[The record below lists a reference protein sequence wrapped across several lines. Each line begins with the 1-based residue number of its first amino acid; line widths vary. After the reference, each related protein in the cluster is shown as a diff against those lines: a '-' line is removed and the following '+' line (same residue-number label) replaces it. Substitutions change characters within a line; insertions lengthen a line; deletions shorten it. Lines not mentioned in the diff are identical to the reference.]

1 MSSAVDKMDDD
12 GGNTKRH
19 RAGSISGRLRTAS
32 DLEQCGLIDNN
43 QKGVL
48 KDMIISGDSTLQ
60 GALEKYEQGDSSQL
74 ESLIKSGTLA
84 DRRSSID
91 LLDGLDLDFLG
102 NALGDSFDGF
112 EFDASANQ
120 FDEGD
125 KFRYRSESSAVD
137 QDMLEERNPHTGERV
152 PPHDSGISASSTA
165 GPDHLLDAMQILPP
179 KETEMPSS
187 TAHHHK
193 PSMTTTETSQGNG
206 PSTHPTVSVG
216 YDPLFSSGITY
227 EEQRLRAGSFHTD
240 QQRARAN
247 SLMMDQAA
255 QMRPASD
262 AWQQRNPP
270 YFNQGSAGGG
280 AFQPPLPPDG
290 VDMYGTGGDMYG
302 MGGVGGHGGVGS
314 FGASP
319 DIDYGM
325 GIYEQ
330 RLRGN
335 SFQQVND
342 QRLRA
347 GSFQLYPPQ
356 PPQQQN
362 APRGMMP
369 PTGGRSGYFGGS
381 SVPSSQAASS
391 AGKGAGGAMSGEKRM
406 HQVESKHMGS
416 QQPHPLGQ
424 GGMSQPQHSHFSSMY
439 QSSQPHSQATYTGAG
454 GAGGVGVGGGR
465 VDPSTGESMVGY
477 VGTYSPEARKERINR
492 FNEKR
497 KNRVWT
503 KKVKYDVRKNFADSR
518 IRVKGR
524 FVKKEDEE
532 KMRLQ
537 LGEEEWARVVAK
549 SQGLA

>member
-1 MSSAVDKMDDD
+1 MDDD

-60 GALEKYEQGDSSQL
+60 GALEKYEQGDPSEL
-74 ESLIKSGTLA
+74 ESIIKSGTLA

-120 FDEGD
+120 LDEGD
-125 KFRYRSESSAVD
+125 KFRYRSESSVVD
-137 QDMLEERNPHTGERV
+137 QDLLEERNPHTGERV
-152 PPHDSGISASSTA
+152 PPHGGPSITASGTA
-165 GPDHLLDAMQILPP
+165 GSDHLLDAMQILPP
-179 KETEMPSS
+179 KETEMPPSS
-187 TAHHHK
+187 GPLKSSGAT
-193 PSMTTTETSQGNG
+193 SETSQGNAA
-206 PSTHPTVSVG
+206 STHPTVSVG

-247 SLMMDQAA
+247 SLMMDQQA
-255 QMRPASD
+255 QMRPAGD
-262 AWQQRNPP
+262 AWQRNPP
-270 YFNQGSAGGG
+270 YFNHGTAGGG
-280 AFQPPLPPDG
+280 GYQPPFPPDG

-302 MGGVGGHGGVGS
+302 MGGHGGVGS

-362 APRGMMP
+362 ASRGMMP
-369 PTGGRSGYFGGS
+369 PPGRSGYFGGS
-381 SVPSSQAASS
+381 SVPPSSQATSS
-391 AGKGAGGAMSGEKRM
+391 GGIGGGGAMSGDKRM
-406 HQVESKHMGS
+406 HQVESKHMGAQ

-424 GGMSQPQHSHFSSMY
+424 GGMPQSQHSHLSSMY
-439 QSSQPHSQATYTGAG
+439 QTSQPHSQATYTGAG
-454 GAGGVGVGGGR
+454 GASGMGGGR
-465 VDPSTGESMVGY
+465 VDATTGESMAGY